1 MGPWSTDET
10 AARPNVAR
18 MYDYW
23 LGGYHNFAVD
33 RAAAEAVIA
42 AHPDVRLMARVNRAF
57 VRRVV
62 AVLLAR
68 GVDQFLDI
76 GSGLPTQ
83 GNVHELVAQATPA
96 ARVVYVDHDPVVV
109 AHSQT
114 LLAGTTTAAAIQ
126 ADARDPAAILDH
138 PDTRRLLDFTRP
150 VAVLLCAVLH
160 FLPDAEADGLVRA
173 LRTTMAPS
181 SYLALSHGVNDPLPT
196 DVVEDL
202 SVLYARSS
210 APVSGRTRAQ
220 IERFVAGLDLVP
232 PGIVYLP
239 QWQPSGP
246 DDIFLDE
253 PARSA
258 YLGGV
263 GRQP

>member
-1 MGPWSTDET
+1 MMPWQPDET
-10 AARPNVAR
+10 AAEPNVAR

-33 RAAAEAVIA
+33 RAAAEAVSL
-42 AHPDVRLMARVNRAF
+42 AHPDVQLMARVNRAF

-68 GVDQFLDI
+68 GIDQFLDI

-114 LLAGTTTAAAIQ
+114 LLAGASTAVAIQ
-126 ADARDPAAILDH
+126 ADARDPAAILEH
-138 PDTRRLLDFTRP
+138 PATRRLLDFTRP
-150 VAVLLCAVLH
+150 VAVLLFAVLH

-173 LRTTMAPS
+173 LRVTVAPG
-181 SYLALSHGVNDPLPT
+181 SYLALSHGVNDPLPQ

-202 SVLYARSS
+202 SALYARSS
-210 APVSGRTRAQ
+210 APVSGRTCAQ
-220 IERFVAGLDLVP
+220 IERFFAGLDLVP

-239 QWQPSGP
+239 QWRPSGP
-246 DDIFLDE
+246 DDMFLDE

>member
-1 MGPWSTDET
+1 MMPWQPDET
-10 AARPNVAR
+10 TARPNVAR

-33 RAAAEAVIA
+33 RAAAEAVSA
-42 AHPDVRLMARVNRAF
+42 AHPDVPLMARANRAF

-83 GNVHELVAQATPA
+83 GNVHELVAQATPT
-96 ARVVYVDHDPVVV
+96 ARVVYVDNDPVVV
-109 AHSQT
+109 AHNQT
-114 LLAGTTTAAAIQ
+114 LLAGTATAAAIQ
-126 ADARDPAAILDH
+126 ADARDPATILDH
-138 PDTRRLLDFTRP
+138 PATRQLLDFTRP

-160 FLPDAEADGLVRA
+160 FLPDAEAYALVRA
-173 LRTTMAPS
+173 LRTTMAPG
-181 SYLALSHGVNDPLPT
+181 SYLALSHGVNDPLPK
-196 DVVEDL
+196 DVVADL
-202 SVLYARSS
+202 STLYARSS

-220 IERFVAGLDLVP
+220 IERFVAGLALVP

-246 DDIFLDE
+246 DDMFLDE